1 MAGTDF
7 LLQLSAGTT
16 RAQTL
21 EPQKGAHERASAAA
35 PSQSFSS
42 LYEQQRATSANQQQQ
57 RRDAVQQDKQQQ
69 ASRHAAAKNTAAAQ
83 QHKDKS
89 VTTSKA
95 RAEVKADQ
103 PARPTD
109 HATGV
114 NSSDSTDQS
123 TVVDGKDLPPET
135 VAQDDEADTPLID
148 PLLLMALT
156 AQPQEIAAEV
166 DVQTLAD
173 QGEEG
178 VSVLLPTAEHSA
190 ASKLTTAVVTDEIE
204 LAQDSGVDVASQDNL
219 ATQKVKTIT
228 ESDEAVLAGMSGAKS
243 AESKGEKIS
252 ADKESLA
259 TAMVSAKAAPDTLL
273 NKAVTP
279 TDAVRADLQARAEPS
294 PASQTVR
301 QLPGA
306 AVAMQLPGAAVAMQ
320 QPGWSQQVADKVMWM
335 SSQNLQ
341 SAEIK
346 LDPAELGRL
355 DVKITINQEHTQIT
369 FNSAHA
375 GVRDSLESQM
385 HRLREMFAQQGMQD
399 VDVNVADQSQAQQDS
414 RERAANQQLL
424 EGDVEN
430 HDDHAQHVTSIREQH
445 DGRLGMVDYYA

>member
-7 LLQLSAGTT
+7 LLQLSAGTA

-57 RRDAVQQDKQQQ
+57 RRDTVQQDKQQQ

-83 QHKDKS
+83 QHKDKP

-103 PARPTD
+103 PASPAD
-109 HATGV
+109 HATGA

-166 DVQTLAD
+166 DMQTLAD

-204 LAQDSGVDVASQDNL
+204 LAQDSGVDVVSQDNL
-219 ATQKVKTIT
+219 ATQKVKTTT
-228 ESDEAVLAGMSGAKS
+228 ESDEAVLAGMSGAKP

-252 ADKESLA
+252 TDKESLA
-259 TAMVSAKAAPDTLL
+259 AAMSPAKSAPDTLL
-273 NKAVTP
+273 NKAVAP

-301 QLPGA
+301 
-306 AVAMQLPGAAVAMQ
+306 QLPGAAVAMQ

-355 DVKITINQEHTQIT
+355 DVKITISQEYTQIT

-424 EGDVEN
+424 EGDVES

>member
-7 LLQLSAGTT
+7 LLQLSAGTA

-83 QHKDKS
+83 QHKDKP

-103 PARPTD
+103 PASPAD
-109 HATGV
+109 HATGA

-166 DVQTLAD
+166 DMQTLAD

-204 LAQDSGVDVASQDNL
+204 LAQDSGVDVVSQDNL
-219 ATQKVKTIT
+219 ATQKVKTTT
-228 ESDEAVLAGMSGAKS
+228 ESDEAVLAGMSGAKP

-252 ADKESLA
+252 TDKESLA
-259 TAMVSAKAAPDTLL
+259 AAMSPAKSAPDTLL
-273 NKAVTP
+273 NKAVAP

-301 QLPGA
+301 
-306 AVAMQLPGAAVAMQ
+306 QLPGAAVAMQ

-355 DVKITINQEHTQIT
+355 DVKITISQEHTQIT

-424 EGDVEN
+424 EGDVES

>member
-7 LLQLSAGTT
+7 LLQLSAGTA

-103 PARPTD
+103 PASPAD
-109 HATGV
+109 HATGA

-166 DVQTLAD
+166 DMQTLAD

-219 ATQKVKTIT
+219 ATQKVKTTT
-228 ESDEAVLAGMSGAKS
+228 ESDEAVLAGMSGAKP

-252 ADKESLA
+252 TDKESLA
-259 TAMVSAKAAPDTLL
+259 AAMSPAKSAPDTLL
-273 NKAVTP
+273 NKAVAP

-301 QLPGA
+301 
-306 AVAMQLPGAAVAMQ
+306 QLPGAAVAMQ